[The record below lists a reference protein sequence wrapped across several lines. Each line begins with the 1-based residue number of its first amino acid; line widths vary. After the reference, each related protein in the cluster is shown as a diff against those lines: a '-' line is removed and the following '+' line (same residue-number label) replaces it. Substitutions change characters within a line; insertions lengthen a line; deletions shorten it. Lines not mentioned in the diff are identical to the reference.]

1 VVARIRPR
9 NALLAQLPAA
19 TRDRLV
25 ERAELLTLSPG
36 AVLQEPN
43 VRPPFAYFPED
54 GLASVVAV
62 MEDGSMIEAAIVGRD
77 GFVGAPLIL
86 GSRSATRVIWQ
97 VPGSALR
104 VPAGT
109 FVELARD
116 PATAAALLA
125 FVQAMIDQ
133 VAQVAGCNRRHSIA
147 RRAARWLL
155 MTHDRV
161 DGDRFLLTQ
170 EFLAT
175 MLGAGRPK
183 VTVAAQ
189 QLQAAG
195 LIAYRR
201 GTVEIRDREGL
212 ERAACDC
219 YAVLAQAYPGR
230 AVDRSKTGGVEA
242 AAR

>member
-1 VVARIRPR
+1 MAARLRTR
-9 NALLAQLPAA
+9 NALLNELPAP
-19 TRDRLV
+19 TRDRFI
-25 ERAELLTLSPG
+25 EHAELLTLNPG

-43 VRPPFAYFPED
+43 ARPPFAYFPED

-62 MEDGSMIEAAIVGRD
+62 MEDGSMVEAASIGRD
-77 GFVGAPLIL
+77 GFLGVPLL
-86 GSRSATRVIWQ
+86 LNTRSTTRVIWQ
-97 VPGSALR
+97 VPGAALR
-104 VPAGT
+104 IPAGA
-109 FVELARD
+109 FIELARD
-116 PATAAALLA
+116 PVVTEVLLESI
-125 FVQAMIDQ
+125 QDMMDQ
-133 VAQVAGCNRRHSIA
+133 MAQVAGCNRRHSLV

-161 DGDRFLLTQ
+161 DGDRFVLTQ

-189 QLQAAG
+189 HLQSAG

-201 GTVEIRDREGL
+201 GTVEVRDREGL

-219 YAVLAQAYPGR
+219 YGILAQIYPGR
-230 AVDRSKTGGVEA
+230 ATERPKLAGVDA

>member
-1 VVARIRPR
+1 VVARLKSR
-9 NALLAQLPAA
+9 NAVLAQLPAA
-19 TRDRLV
+19 TRDRLI
-25 ERAELLTLSPG
+25 EHAELLTLSPG

-43 VRPPFAYFPED
+43 VRPSFAYFPED

-62 MEDGSMIEAAIVGRD
+62 MEDGSMIEGAVVGRD
-77 GFVGAPLIL
+77 GFVGAPLLL
-86 GSRSATRVIWQ
+86 GERSTTRVIWQ

-104 VPAGT
+104 LPAST
-109 FVELARD
+109 FLELARD
-116 PATAAALLA
+116 QATAKGLLG

-133 VAQVAGCNRRHSIA
+133 IVQVAGCNRRHSLS

-155 MTHDRV
+155 MSHDRV
-161 DGDRFLLTQ
+161 DGDRFVLTQ

-201 GTVEIRDREGL
+201 GTVEVRDREGL
-212 ERAACDC
+212 EAAACDC
-219 YAVLAQAYPGR
+219 YAVLAQVYPGR
-230 AVDRSKTGGVEA
+230 TAERSKAGGVEA